1 MLWCHNSVLGS
12 RSKIPAWRI
21 ACIVGLAQRSA
32 RATAVMTGALLL
44 SLGPPLLAAEPGDTD
59 NLEAIVKRAQVYQR
73 TFEGWRTVRQLDCA
87 RCHGANYRGS
97 VGPSL
102 IDSVMSHTREE
113 FARLILEGNV
123 ERGMPPYKSVS
134 RVVDNGD
141 GIYDYFRGLA
151 DGSIQP
157 GALQPPE

>member
-1 MLWCHNSVLGS
+1 M
-12 RSKIPAWRI
+12 
-21 ACIVGLAQRSA
+21 
-32 RATAVMTGALLL
+32 ATVLLL
-44 SLGPPLLAAEPGDTD
+44 SPAPPSWAAQPADTD
-59 NLEAIVKRAQVYQR
+59 GLEAIVKRAQAYRR
-73 TFEGWRTVRQLDCA
+73 TFEGWRTVRQFDCA

-113 FARLILEGNV
+113 FARLLLEGNV
-123 ERGMPPYKSVS
+123 ERGMPPYKSVN
-134 RVVDNGD
+134 RVVDNRD

-157 GALQPPE
+157 GALQPPGE